1 MMNMMNMMKIIKIVC
16 VLFTVCMSVMAKGQ
30 ETDSLKNSSATYT
43 NNSNITQQDSK
54 SQSLVMNY
62 YSDTNPFNRSFEND
76 QLVNVQRRLRATA
89 TALTCGGIVLT
100 AGVFVVGS
108 IMAVENEWPLG
119 IYIPVETVIV
129 TGILVGTMVSA
140 SAVRRKADAIQVAPV
155 YSYNVGKN
163 VSVSAVGIGIS
174 TRRYNNKKMGVGVSL
189 AANF

>member
-1 MMNMMNMMKIIKIVC
+1 MNMMKIIKIIKIVC

-76 QLVNVQRRLRATA
+76 QLVNVQRRLRTTA
-89 TALTCGGIVLT
+89 TLLQCSGFALAAGIMVAGNILAVNNEWPVGIFLPVEIVIVGGVI
-100 AGVFVVGS
+100 VGS
-108 IMAVENEWPLG
+108 IYSAR
-119 IYIPVETVIV
+119 VI
-129 TGILVGTMVSA
+129 
-140 SAVRRKADAIQVAPV
+140 REKADAIQVAPV

-163 VSVSAVGIGIS
+163 VSVSAVGMGIS
-174 TRRYNNKKMGVGVSL
+174 TKRYNNKKMGVGIGL

>member
-1 MMNMMNMMKIIKIVC
+1 MNMMKIIKIAC
-16 VLFTVCMSVMAKGQ
+16 LLFTVCMSVMAKGQ

-76 QLVNVQRRLRATA
+76 QLVNVQRRLWTTA
-89 TALTCGGIVLT
+89 TLLQCSGYVLAVGIGV
-100 AGVFVVGS
+100 AGT
-108 IMAVENEWPLG
+108 ILAVNNEWPLG
-119 IYIPVETVIV
+119 IYLPVEIVIV
-129 TGILVGTMVSA
+129 GGVLFGSMYSA
-140 SAVRRKADAIQVAPV
+140 RVIMEKADAIQVAPV

-163 VSVSAVGIGIS
+163 MSVSAVGIGIS
-174 TRRYNNKKMGVGVSL
+174 TRRYNNKKMGVGVSF